1 MSSNEFQ
8 SKVVSETSDGA
19 NVNFGQYSGVL
30 LQLKEDRPWMLK
42 IHCINHRVEL
52 SVKNAFSHPL
62 LDNVDEF

>member
-1 MSSNEFQ
+1 MSSDEFQ